1 MPTIQLEKLHAI
13 ILYVSDLKK
22 AQTFYAD
29 HLGFQFCE
37 KMGAGIVMKGGGV
50 ILFIEGGYAKREKV
64 PDKEADVSVCFNVKG
79 GVRGAFENL
88 QKASVAMVVDYQE
101 IEPDFSFFRFAD
113 PDGNVFEISG
123 EP

>member
-1 MPTIQLEKLHAI
+1 MSTIQLEKLHAI

-22 AQTFYAD
+22 AQGFYTD
-29 HLGFQFCE
+29 HLGCEFCE
-37 KMGAGIVMKGGGV
+37 KMGAGIVMKGGGT
-50 ILFIEGGYAKREKV
+50 ILFLEGGYAKRETV

-88 QKASVAMVVDYQE
+88 KNASVTMVVDYQE
-101 IEPDFSFFRFAD
+101 LEADFAFFRFAD

-123 EP
+123 TP